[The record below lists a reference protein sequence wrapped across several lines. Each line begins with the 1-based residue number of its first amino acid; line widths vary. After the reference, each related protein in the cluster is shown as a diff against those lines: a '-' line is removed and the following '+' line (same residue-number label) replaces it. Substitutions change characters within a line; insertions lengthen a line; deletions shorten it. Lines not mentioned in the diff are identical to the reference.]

1 MTPSQIK
8 RHVFP
13 PKRKI
18 ANFFG
23 CLGYLLVWFYPKI
36 LIDLVFFSLSMFCFF
51 IVKCFIKLR
60 TVWKWTAAILPEPL
74 LNEKYC
80 WKKNLTVAFAVEY
93 CHG

>member
-1 MTPSQIK
+1 MYTSSYYLHYSKFSPLDLKYMTPSQIK

-60 TVWKWTAAILPEPL
+60 TV
-74 LNEKYC
+74 
-80 WKKNLTVAFAVEY
+80 
-93 CHG
+93 